1 MDPISK
7 RVKEIATV
15 SLVQLC
21 WFRAHYCMHSSLFL
35 GGDGKI
41 SISLNSKLVIW
52 NLLVSAREISE
63 LEKIWIIME
72 YVWNMKMVISIS
84 TRVYN
89 TIAYG

>member
-1 MDPISK
+1 MVPAERTAVDPISK

-35 GGDGKI
+35 SGDGKI

-52 NLLVSAREISE
+52 NLLVSTREISE
-63 LEKIWIIME
+63 LEKIWIIMD
-72 YVWNMKMVISIS
+72 
-84 TRVYN
+84 T
-89 TIAYG
+89 YGI